1 MVTILL
7 ETHSIKPGNKLE
19 KWHYR
24 WIRHSVQIYCVN
36 WIIIIFYYCVGWN
49 ILFP

>member
-19 KWHYR
+19 KMAL
-24 WIRHSVQIYCVN
+24 S
-36 WIIIIFYYCVGWN
+36 
-49 ILFP
+49 LD